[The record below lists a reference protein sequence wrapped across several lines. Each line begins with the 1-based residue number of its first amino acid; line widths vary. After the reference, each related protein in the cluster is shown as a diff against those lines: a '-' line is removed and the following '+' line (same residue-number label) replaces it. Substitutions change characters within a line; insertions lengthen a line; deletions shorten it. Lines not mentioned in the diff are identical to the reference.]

1 MIIITLLFF
10 LLFFTRHIIAQKL
23 TSTEKKIVAAVN
35 SNMPETFTL
44 LKDIVNINSGSRNV
58 ASVKQ
63 TGELAR
69 VVLNKMGFNRE
80 PLKVL

>member
-58 ASVKQ
+58 AGVKQ